1 MANFCDM
8 ACTWDANKNK
18 TSETITSV
26 MSAA

>member
-1 MANFCDM
+1 MANFCYM
-8 ACTWDANKNK
+8 AFTWDANKNK